1 MSDRLLPRKEWAFKL
16 EVYGA
21 SFVREAPV
29 FNDGVLNE
37 VWKAQTGETFL
48 VSYVIGD
55 HDVRLASEYVI
66 LRRIRQLLSIDP
78 TANR

>member
-1 MSDRLLPRKEWAFKL
+1 MRRSEWASEL
-16 EVYGA
+16 QVYGA

-48 VSYVIGD
+48 VPYVLDDNERFTTEDTIF
-55 HDVRLASEYVI
+55 
-66 LRRIRQLLSIDP
+66 RRISQILSIDP
-78 TANR
+78 AANS